1 MLDYQEI
8 INKLSEEGYNPY
20 LQERLGIIFNSIDD
34 NKGNP
39 KVDSVSQIRIERE
52 KIIIQYP
59 LGQIP
64 VEIEFKTIDEL
75 LKLIR
80 QVFPIDN

>member
-1 MLDYQEI
+1 MNIKEI
-8 INKLSEEGYNPY
+8 INKLSDEGYNPY
-20 LQERLGIIFNSIDD
+20 LQEKLGIIFNSIDD

-39 KVDSVSQIRIERE
+39 KVNSVSQIRIETE

-64 VEIEFKTIDEL
+64 VEKEFKTIDEL
-75 LKLIR
+75 LKFIR
-80 QVFPIDN
+80 QVFPIEI

>member
-1 MLDYQEI
+1 MNIKEI

-39 KVDSVSQIRIERE
+39 KVNSISQIRIEKE

-64 VEIEFKTIDEL
+64 VEREFKTIDEL
-75 LKLIR
+75 LKFIR
-80 QVFPIDN
+80 QVFPLEE

>member
-1 MLDYQEI
+1 MNIKEI
-8 INKLSEEGYNPY
+8 INKLSDEGYNPY
-20 LQERLGIIFNSIDD
+20 LQEKLGIIFNSIDD

-39 KVDSVSQIRIERE
+39 KVNSVSQIRIEKE

-64 VEIEFKTIDEL
+64 VEKEFKTIDEL
-75 LKLIR
+75 LKFIR
-80 QVFPIDN
+80 QVFPIEI

>member
-1 MLDYQEI
+1 MDIKEI

-39 KVDSVSQIRIERE
+39 KVNSVSQIRIEKG

-64 VEIEFKTIDEL
+64 VEKEFITIEEL
-75 LKLIR
+75 LKFIR
-80 QVFPIDN
+80 QVFPLDE

>member
-1 MLDYQEI
+1 MNIKEI
-8 INKLSEEGYNPY
+8 TDKLSGEGYNPY

-34 NKGNP
+34 SKGNP
-39 KVDSVSQIRIERE
+39 KVNSISQIRIEKE

-64 VEIEFKTIDEL
+64 VEKEFKTIDEL
-75 LKLIR
+75 LKFIR
-80 QVFPIDN
+80 QVFPLEN

>member
-1 MLDYQEI
+1 MNIKEI
-8 INKLSEEGYNPY
+8 INTLSEEGYNPY

-39 KVDSVSQIRIERE
+39 KVNSISQIRIEKE

-64 VEIEFKTIDEL
+64 VEREFKTIDEL
-75 LKLIR
+75 LKFIR
-80 QVFPIDN
+80 QIFPLED

>member
-1 MLDYQEI
+1 MNIKEI
-8 INKLSEEGYNPY
+8 INTLSEEGYNPY

-39 KVDSVSQIRIERE
+39 KVNSVSQIRIERE

-64 VEIEFKTIDEL
+64 VEKEFKTIEEL
-75 LKLIR
+75 LKFVR
-80 QVFPIDN
+80 QIFPIEE

>member
-1 MLDYQEI
+1 MNIKEI
-8 INKLSEEGYNPY
+8 INRLSEEGYNPY

-39 KVDSVSQIRIERE
+39 KVNSISQIRIEKE

-64 VEIEFKTIDEL
+64 VEKEFKTIEEL
-75 LKLIR
+75 LKFVR
-80 QVFPIDN
+80 QVFPLED

>member
-1 MLDYQEI
+1 MNIKEI
-8 INKLSEEGYNPY
+8 INTLSEEGYNPY

-39 KVDSVSQIRIERE
+39 KVNSISQIRIEKE

-64 VEIEFKTIDEL
+64 VEKEFKTIEEL
-75 LKLIR
+75 MKFIR
-80 QVFPIDN
+80 HLFPLD

>member
-1 MLDYQEI
+1 MNIKEI
-8 INKLSEEGYNPY
+8 INTLSEEGYNPY

-39 KVDSVSQIRIERE
+39 KVNSVSQIRIERE

-64 VEIEFKTIDEL
+64 VEKEFKTIEDI
-75 LKLIR
+75 LKFVR
-80 QVFPIDN
+80 QIFPIEE

>member
-1 MLDYQEI
+1 MLSYQEI
-8 INKLSEEGYNPY
+8 IDKLSEEGYNPY

-34 NKGNP
+34 SKGNP
-39 KVDSVSQIRIERE
+39 KVNSISQIRIEKE

-64 VEIEFKTIDEL
+64 VEKEFKTIDEL

>member
-1 MLDYQEI
+1 MNIKEI
-8 INKLSEEGYNPY
+8 INRLSEEGYNPY

-34 NKGNP
+34 KKGNP
-39 KVDSVSQIRIERE
+39 KVNSISQIRIEKE

-64 VEIEFKTIDEL
+64 VEKEFKTIEEL
-75 LKLIR
+75 LKFIR
-80 QVFPIDN
+80 QVFPIED

>member
-1 MLDYQEI
+1 MNIKEI
-8 INKLSEEGYNPY
+8 INKLSEQGYNPY

-34 NKGNP
+34 SKGNP
-39 KVDSVSQIRIERE
+39 KVNSISQIRIEKE

-64 VEIEFKTIDEL
+64 IEKEFKTIEEL
-75 LKLIR
+75 LKFVR
-80 QVFPIDN
+80 QVFPIEE